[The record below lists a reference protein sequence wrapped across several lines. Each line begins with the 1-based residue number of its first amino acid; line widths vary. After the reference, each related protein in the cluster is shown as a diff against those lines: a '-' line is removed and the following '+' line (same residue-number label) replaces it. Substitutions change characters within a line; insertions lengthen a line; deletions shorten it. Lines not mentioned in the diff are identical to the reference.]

1 MTNTFTTEH
10 DTLLRRLSDRA
21 EISELL
27 SLNWR
32 ALDAQ
37 DFDNAD
43 EMYTDDI
50 ELVVGGGEPITGL
63 AEVVRITREL
73 NVHYE
78 STQHNG
84 SSLGIELD
92 GDRAVVTANVI
103 GVLIGR
109 ANEAPPVSVNV
120 TGARVGVVRTERGWR
135 MDRIELTPRYRYP
148 VG

>member
-1 MTNTFTTEH
+1 MTNTFTTEQ

-27 SLNWR
+27 TRNWR

-37 DFDNAD
+37 EFDDAD

-50 ELVVGGGEPITGL
+50 TLVVGGGEPIAGR

-73 NVHYE
+73 NVHYQA
-78 STQHNG
+78 TQHNG

-92 GDRAVVTANVI
+92 GDRATVTANVI

-109 ANEAPPVSVNV
+109 ENEAPPVSVNV
-120 TGARVGVVRTERGWR
+120 TGAHVGCVRTERGWR
-135 MDRIELTPRYRYP
+135 MNSIELTPRYRYP